1 VSDTSQEHL
10 ARRLDHLERENQRLK
25 RLGALALIGL
35 AALVIMGQATSAPVA
50 NTIEAERFI
59 LRDASGNARASL
71 GVRPDG
77 TAALALADDTHQ
89 ERAVFT
95 VTAQG
100 LAAVEL
106 SERSGRL
113 RAGLAVR
120 PRQASVS
127 SANEMLTLG
136 HAVMNLAKASPTWT
150 THQIAQMTPDERA
163 ADAIELVRR
172 ARARLAEHAQ
182 TIEHEP
188 APEPEKED

>member
-1 VSDTSQEHL
+1 MSDTSQEHL
-10 ARRLDHLERENQRLK
+10 ARRLDRLERENQRLK

-50 NTIEAERFI
+50 NTIEAERFV
-59 LRDASGNARASL
+59 LRDASGHARASL

-106 SERSGRL
+106 SERWKLPVLAGITRRDDALVANGLPKMGDLTARAFAFL
-113 RAGLAVR
+113 RILALHVV
-120 PRQASVS
+120 PRQQQPGFRSGLLFRRPTRAPRRPDS
-127 SANEMLTLG
+127 S
-136 HAVMNLAKASPTWT
+136 
-150 THQIAQMTPDERA
+150 R
-163 ADAIELVRR
+163 
-172 ARARLAEHAQ
+172 
-182 TIEHEP
+182 
-188 APEPEKED
+188 

>member
-10 ARRLDHLERENQRLK
+10 ARRLDRLERENQRLK

-120 PRQASVS
+120 
-127 SANEMLTLG
+127 
-136 HAVMNLAKASPTWT
+136 
-150 THQIAQMTPDERA
+150 
-163 ADAIELVRR
+163 RR
-172 ARARLAEHAQ
+172 PLRS
-182 TIEHEP
+182 
-188 APEPEKED
+188 